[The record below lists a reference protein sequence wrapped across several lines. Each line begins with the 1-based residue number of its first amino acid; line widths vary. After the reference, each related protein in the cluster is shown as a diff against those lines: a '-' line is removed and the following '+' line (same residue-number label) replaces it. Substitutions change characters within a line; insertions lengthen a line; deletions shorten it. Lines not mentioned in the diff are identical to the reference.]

1 MAETFNRASAALTT
15 SFAQIYAA
23 PTTTGN
29 VSIVLSVLVANVD
42 GTNDADV
49 DLCIYDGASALT
61 GGKLANTLKVPA
73 DSSVELI
80 ANKLVL
86 KAGESLYAKA
96 SAASDLEVTVS
107 ALEIT

>member
-15 SFAQIYAA
+15 SFTQIYAA
-23 PTTTGN
+23 PTNTGD
-29 VSIVLSVLVANVD
+29 VSVVLSVLVANVD
-42 GTNDADV
+42 GTADASV
-49 DLCIYDGASALT
+49 DLCIYDGATALT
-61 GGKLANTLKVPA
+61 GGKLANTLLVLQ
-73 DSSVELI
+73 DSSIELI

-96 SAASDLEVTVS
+96 SAAGDLEVTVS

>member
-23 PTTTGN
+23 PTSTGD
-29 VSIVLSVLVANVD
+29 VSVVLSVLVANVD
-42 GTNDADV
+42 GTNGADV
-49 DLCIYDGASALT
+49 DLCIYDGATALT
-61 GGKLANTLKVPA
+61 GGKLANTLQVPA
-73 DSSVELI
+73 KASVELI
-80 ANKLVL
+80 ANKVVL

-96 SAASDLEVTVS
+96 SAAGDLEVTVS

>member
-15 SFAQIYAA
+15 SFALIYAA
-23 PTTTGN
+23 PTTTGD
-29 VSIVLSVLVANVD
+29 VSVVLSVLVANVD
-42 GTNDADV
+42 GLSGADV
-49 DLCIYDGASALT
+49 DLCIYDGATALT
-61 GGKLANTLKVPA
+61 GGKLANTLQVPA

-96 SAASDLEVTVS
+96 SAAGDLEVTVS